1 MIYLDLV
8 NLLLY
13 QYVFWMLAR
22 RKYFFIPHIWQQS
35 SVYIFAM
42 AYSDVQHPHDYPL
55 AVDADASEP
64 VMHHVK
70 YSNFSKAARNR
81 DAYSQHLSWI
91 SHTDM

>member
-1 MIYLDLV
+1 MGIISRILTPRELNINMCFECWQDV
-8 NLLLY
+8 NVSL
-13 QYVFWMLAR
+13 F
-22 RKYFFIPHIWQQS
+22 HIFDN

-64 VMHHVK
+64 VIHHVK

-81 DAYSQHLSWI
+81 DAYSQHLCLPY
-91 SHTDM
+91 